1 LGRCNRAR
9 LATRAAALLALAP
22 LLAACGLLG
31 GPGKLR
37 QDAPDLMTVT
47 SPLFGRGDIPNQYT
61 CHGHGGGGSPA
72 LYWSG
77 APAGTK
83 ALAVVVDDSDA
94 PITPYIYWIVL
105 DIQPTTSDIQAGQLP
120 PGAEQADNS
129 RGFAGYDAPC
139 PIQDSHK
146 YRFTVY
152 ALSAPLH
159 LSNGVSAKTAWTAIA
174 RNAIARGRLTAT
186 ATDIPGT

>member
-1 LGRCNRAR
+1 MGRGNRAG
-9 LATRAAALLALAP
+9 LPALLVLAP
-22 LLAACGLLG
+22 MLAACGLLG

-47 SPLFGRGDIPNQYT
+47 SPLFGRGKIPKEYT
-61 CHGHGGGGSPA
+61 CRGGGGSPP

-129 RGFAGYDAPC
+129 RGFARYDAPC
-139 PIQDSHK
+139 PNHGSHS